1 MYLLRVVYV
10 RVGFAI
16 FKIYRVMIKIR
27 PGNWLFLTASGTND
41 MYITNGIVRVSGGWH
56 VIMSCPCVA
65 RHGVSCL
72 APRQYSNPSQI
83 TLRCYKLYLE
93 ATLVLQPVSRAK
105 LSALCPWNFIL
116 VLLRISGRGV
126 IGRVTNATW
135 TSGWRYN
142 QNLSELYSFR
152 DVPDKLFYSPRLIL
166 N

>member
-93 ATLVLQPVSRAK
+93 ATLVWYCSQFQGRNCQHYAPETLSWCYWESPAAASPGASQMRRGHQDGFTIRSYQSCIHSETSRTFY
-105 LSALCPWNFIL
+105 FIAH
-116 VLLRISGRGV
+116 I
-126 IGRVTNATW
+126 
-135 TSGWRYN
+135 
-142 QNLSELYSFR
+142 
-152 DVPDKLFYSPRLIL
+152 
-166 N
+166 